1 MKGPLSH
8 SHRAPWT
15 GLQSDPLLGVLG
27 AGGVCSFSWEDLP
40 SPDAPHSQGA
50 SANPGAAATPS
61 PTLGRIQGATGPIC
75 SWSQSWSQPGPG
87 SLVVILNGSTLLSSS
102 SSARE

>member
-8 SHRAPWT
+8 GHREPWT

-27 AGGVCSFSWEDLP
+27 AGGVCPFSWEDLP
-40 SPDAPHSQGA
+40 SPGAPHSQGA
-50 SANPGAAATPS
+50 GANPRAAASPS

-75 SWSQSWSQPGPG
+75 SWSQSWSRPGPG
-87 SLVVILNGSTLLSSS
+87 SPVVILNGSTLLSSS